1 MLAAALCRSCLLEVP
16 LNIQDTVDFEGRGQI
31 RCVQQIGM
39 LKLWERLKGAAELP
53 DAASVQG
60 YDLER
65 VRDKLMLLDVV
76 WRASEPSY
84 LIRFQGTDFN
94 KMHNRDCTGLF
105 LDEVMA
111 PAVRERGIKVYR
123 AVVDRRIPAFT
134 STPVQNANGEV
145 VHYERL
151 LLPFTM
157 TGQGVEHI
165 QCAITL
171 FAEDNRSPFDVMRE
185 GRSRAT

>member
-1 MLAAALCRSCLLEVP
+1 MNRQNSL
-16 LNIQDTVDFEGRGQI
+16 DFEGRSQI
-31 RCVQQIGM
+31 RCVQQIGL
-39 LKLWERLKGAAELP
+39 LKLWERWKGAAELP
-53 DAASVQG
+53 DIAAVQG

-65 VRDKLMLLDVV
+65 ARDKLMLLDVV
-76 WRASEPSY
+76 WRDGKPSY
-84 LIRFQGTDFN
+84 LIRFQGADFN

-111 PAVRERGIKVYR
+111 PAVRERGLR
-123 AVVDRRIPAFT
+123 AYGTVVDRRIPAFT
-134 STPVQNANGEV
+134 STPVQNADGET

-151 LLPFTM
+151 LLPFTT

-171 FAEDNRSPFDVMRE
+171 FAKENHSPFDVMLE
-185 GRSRAT
+185 GRSRVT